1 MACFKVR
8 RLLRATGG
16 INVTGDL
23 TVSGTLDFNGALDI
37 DNTLTIG
44 EDGTG
49 YDVLFYGDTADAHMH
64 WDADTDLL
72 HLDGTTSKFQIG
84 DFTGATSGTGTVVS
98 GTNTA
103 ALKVFTDDGG
113 AAITSG
119 YLVRAGWFRN
129 LQTYTGGNREQ
140 EACGVQGS
148 IVSVAGTNR
157 HNMCGVLGSY
167 EARTSL
173 IVDGQAAST
182 DTWCQAG
189 VIGRV
194 GMSSGTLTLN
204 TNGVLAGVA
213 AMSNINTAVTQTY
226 TGEYAAFYA
235 GAWANT
241 DDWEIGLLIED
252 GKCTTGIDIGTC
264 TTGMTIT
271 GATGYAIDIQTT
283 GQFRMGIQ
291 GTGIPTAS
299 ATPFAMEIH
308 SETGE
313 ALTAGLTGLSCGIR
327 SRYEISVAQPNQI
340 SLTAIEG
347 RLRVKANVADGT
359 HSGVSGTIESD
370 GAITYTGTGTT
381 QWNAGN
387 FCVELGASCVFTGA
401 SGWLT
406 GITIDSSINATQT
419 DIANITFPALRIKKS
434 SGKLAWQY
442 GIYIDGAAATVA
454 IQTGADASDGG
465 DVIFYG
471 AATGELFNWDSSAA
485 TLDLTSTTTAADDM
499 VSIYQTNTSTASS
512 GYHRTLYVLA
522 DHDGDMTGSAS
533 MEALGVDMVIQ
544 DDVDESHSISC
555 WTGFFSSATMS
566 HWSMFYGHADALV
579 TTAATIAMLDLNMV
593 TSTRSSGDVMAFIR
607 LYSHTGPNGMKQVF
621 YMEGTGTIADYF
633 IQTGGATAKAPF
645 TATSSGGA
653 TRSHRIA
660 CKIGGVVGYLSLYTD

>member
-1 MACFKVR
+1 LYDEA
-8 RLLRATGG
+8 
-16 INVTGDL
+16 DL
-23 TVSGTLDFNGALDI
+23 GPGVYAPTQ
-37 DNTLTIG
+37 
-44 EDGTG
+44 G
-49 YDVLFYGDTADAHMH
+49 YLELAG
-64 WDADTDLL
+64 DADV
-72 HLDGTTSKFQIG
+72 K
-84 DFTGATSGTGTVVS
+84 SGGKVWGVDSSIEAPS
-98 GTNTA
+98 G
-103 ALKVFTDDGG
+103 
-113 AAITSG
+113 
-119 YLVRAGWFRN
+119 
-129 LQTYTGGNREQ
+129 
-140 EACGVQGS
+140 
-148 IVSVAGTNR
+148 
-157 HNMCGVLGSY
+157 
-167 EARTSL
+167 
-173 IVDGQAAST
+173 
-182 DTWCQAG
+182 
-189 VIGRV
+189 
-194 GMSSGTLTLN
+194 GTLTVKSGGICGGLHAEL
-204 TNGVLAGVA
+204 TGSGTATQESSGILAGLY
-213 AMSNINTAVTQTY
+213 IDEQ
-226 TGEYAAFYA
+226 
-235 GAWANT
+235 
-241 DDWEIGLLIED
+241 I
-252 GKCTTGIDIGTC
+252 TTGQWGYGIYIANSATTTAINIGTC
-264 TTGMTIT
+264 TSGVVIT
-271 GATGYAIDIQTT
+271 GATGYAVDIQTT
-283 GQFRMGIQ
+283 GQLRMGIQ